1 MTADQPDIVERELD
15 EGAVILHE
23 LFMSYVRAGFTR
35 WEALILL
42 MNHQNQWTNDPG
54 EGPCG

>member
-23 LFMSYVRAGFTR
+23 LFMSYVRAGFAR
-35 WEALILL
+35 DEALTLV
-42 MNHQNQWTNDPG
+42 MNHQNQWATDPE
-54 EGPCG
+54 EGQP